1 MSTHQTGSGIQSLLL
16 SLLIVV
22 VMWLVF
28 WADHLF
34 AFDFHRLGVLPHEK
48 SGLIGVLFMPVV
60 HSSKDIHHIL
70 NNSLPT
76 FLLFASLFYF
86 YQSIAWKVMS
96 IGWILTGVLV
106 WIIADNN
113 GGYHIG
119 MSGFIYLLAGFLFVS
134 GVLRGFRPLQAIS
147 LAVVFMYGSMLWG
160 IFPMK
165 ESISWE
171 GHLSGLFVGVIL
183 AFYFKEKGP
192 QRPKYQYEIEKEMG
206 IEPPDLEGMWM
217 ERIRLAK
224 EEEERRKREEL
235 GYTIVYHYVPAIKEQ
250 VHGQQMLSNDSPHS
264 NDQDGTQD
272 RHNDPFAK

>member
-34 AFDFHRLGVLPHEK
+34 AYDFHRLGVLPHEK
-48 SGLIGVLFMPVV
+48 SGLIGILFMPLV

-119 MSGFIYLLAGFLFVS
+119 MSGIIYLLAGFLFVS

-206 IEPPDLEGMWM
+206 IEPPDLEGIWM
-217 ERIRLAK
+217 ERIRLAQ
-224 EEEERRKREEL
+224 EEEERRKREQL
-235 GYTIVYHYVPAIKEQ
+235 GYTIVYHYVPETKEQ
-250 VHGQQMLSNDSPHS
+250 AHEQQTLPNDLPPPI
-264 NDQDGTQD
+264 DQQEIPGK
-272 RHNDPFAK
+272 HNDPFS

>member
-1 MSTHQTGSGIQSLLL
+1 MSAHHTGSGIQAILI
-16 SLLIVV
+16 SLLIVA

-34 AFDFHRLGVLPHEK
+34 SFDFHRLGVLPNEK
-48 SGLIGVLFMPVV
+48 RGLIGVLFMPVV

-86 YQSIAWKVMS
+86 YNSIAWKVMS
-96 IGWILTGVLV
+96 IGWLLTGTLV
-106 WIIADNN
+106 WIIADDT

-119 MSGFIYLLAGFLFVS
+119 MSGIIYLLAGFLFVS

-160 IFPMK
+160 VFPMK

-206 IEPPDLEGMWM
+206 IEPPDLEGIWM
-217 ERIRLAK
+217 ERMRLAQ
-224 EEEERRKREEL
+224 EEEEQRKREQL
-235 GYTIVYHYVPAIKEQ
+235 GYTIVYHYVPDIKEQ
-250 VHGQQMLSNDSPHS
+250 AHEQQLLSNDSPHS
-264 NDQDGTQD
+264 NDQKGTQD
-272 RHNDPFAK
+272 RHSDPSA